1 MTHFA
6 LPALAAGEGLTNY
19 LTAIRQFPLL
29 KPEEELA
36 YARRLR
42 EDGDKDAAYHLV
54 TSHLRL
60 VAKLAMRYRGYGLP
74 IADVISEGNIGLMQA
89 VKRFD
94 PAKGFKLATYATWWI
109 KATIQDYILR
119 SWSIVHISA
128 TSAQKRLFFNL
139 RRLKS
144 KIAALEEADMQP
156 DHVATIARRLNV
168 SEREV
173 VEMNR
178 RFLGDMSLN
187 ATSKEDDEE
196 GAEWLE
202 RLPDPK
208 SNFEEDVAERSEL
221 NWRRRVLTRALA
233 QLSARERRIIEAR
246 WLSDTPLTLDE
257 LAAELSVSRER
268 VRQVEV
274 RALEKARAYAAAS
287 LLSVDAKRTSMCAG
301 SPHSTCSCQ
310 STTTNE
316 RQ

>member
-1 MTHFA
+1 MTQFA
-6 LPALAAGEGLTNY
+6 FPALAAGEGLTNY
-19 LTAIRQFPLL
+19 LTAIKQFPLL
-29 KPEEELA
+29 KPEEEFA

-42 EDGDKDAAYHLV
+42 EDGDRDAAYHLV

-128 TSAQKRLFFNL
+128 TSTQKRLFFNL

-144 KIAALEEADMQP
+144 KIAALEDADMQP
-156 DHVATIARRLNV
+156 DHVATIAHRLNV
-168 SEREV
+168 PESEV
-173 VEMNR
+173 IDMNR

-187 ATSKEDDEE
+187 ATSRENDEE
-196 GAEWLE
+196 GAEWQE
-202 RLPDPK
+202 RLPDPT
-208 SNFEEDVAERSEL
+208 SNFEEDVAERSEP
-221 NWRRRVLTRALA
+221 NWRRQILRRALD
-233 QLSARERRIIEAR
+233 QLKPREQRIIEAR
-246 WLSDTPLTLDE
+246 WLSDAPLTLDE

-268 VRQVEV
+268 VRQVEA
-274 RALEKARAYAAAS
+274 RALEKARTYAAS
-287 LLSVDAKRTSMCAG
+287 LLSVDS
-301 SPHSTCSCQ
+301 
-310 STTTNE
+310 
-316 RQ
+316 

>member
-6 LPALAAGEGLTNY
+6 LPALAAGEGLTSY
-19 LTAIRQFPLL
+19 LTAIKQFPLL

-42 EDGDKDAAYHLV
+42 EHGDRNAAYHLV

-94 PAKGFKLATYATWWI
+94 PSKGFKLATYATWWI

-119 SWSIVHISA
+119 SWSIVQISA
-128 TSAQKRLFFNL
+128 KSTQKRLFFNL

-144 KIAALEEADMQP
+144 KIAALEEGDMQP

-168 SEREV
+168 PEREV
-173 VEMNR
+173 IEMNR

-187 ATSKEDDEE
+187 AASRVDEEE
-196 GAEWLE
+196 GAEWQE
-202 RLPDPK
+202 RLADPT
-208 SNFEEDVAERSEL
+208 SNFEDDVAERSEL
-221 NWRRRVLTRALA
+221 NWRRQILGQALA
-233 QLSARERRIIEAR
+233 HLKPREQRIIEAR
-246 WLSDTPLTLDE
+246 WLSDTPLTLDD
-257 LAAELSVSRER
+257 LAAELGVSRER

-274 RALEKARAYAAAS
+274 RALEKARAYAA
-287 LLSVDAKRTSMCAG
+287 LLAGDMGAK
-301 SPHSTCSCQ
+301 
-310 STTTNE
+310 
-316 RQ
+316 

>member
-1 MTHFA
+1 MTQFV

-19 LTAIRQFPLL
+19 LTAIKQFPLL

-42 EDGDKDAAYHLV
+42 EDGDREAAYYLV

-109 KATIQDYILR
+109 KAMIQDYILR

-128 TSAQKRLFFNL
+128 TSTQKRLFFNL

-144 KIAALEEADMQP
+144 KIAALEEGDMQP
-156 DHVATIARRLNV
+156 EHVATIARRLEV

-173 VEMNR
+173 IEMNR

-187 ATSKEDDEE
+187 TTTRDDDEE
-196 GAEWLE
+196 GTEWQE
-202 RLPDPK
+202 RLADPT
-208 SNFEEDVAERSEL
+208 SNIEEEVADRSEL
-221 NWRRRVLTRALA
+221 SWKRQVLTQALA
-233 QLSARERRIIEAR
+233 QLTSRERRIIEAR
-246 WLSDTPLTLDE
+246 LLSETPLTLDE
-257 LAAELSVSRER
+257 LAAELGVSRER

-274 RALEKARAYAAAS
+274 RALEKARAYAAS
-287 LLSVDAKRTSMCAG
+287 LAGDGGMCTPIPA
-301 SPHSTCSCQ
+301 Q
-310 STTTNE
+310 A
-316 RQ
+316 RQR

>member
-19 LTAIRQFPLL
+19 LTAIKQFPLL

-42 EDGDKDAAYHLV
+42 EDGDRDAAYHLV

-94 PAKGFKLATYATWWI
+94 PSKGFKLATYASWWI

-119 SWSIVHISA
+119 SWSIVQISA
-128 TSAQKRLFFNL
+128 TSTQKRLFFNL

-173 VEMNR
+173 IAMNR

-187 ATSKEDDEE
+187 ATSREDDEE

-202 RLPDPK
+202 RLPDPD

-221 NWRRRVLTRALA
+221 NWRRQVLTRALA
-233 QLSARERRIIEAR
+233 QLTARERRIIEAR
-246 WLSDTPLTLDE
+246 WLSDAPLTLDE

-274 RALEKARAYAAAS
+274 RALEKARAYAAS
-287 LLSVDAKRTSMCAG
+287 LSSVDA
-301 SPHSTCSCQ
+301 
-310 STTTNE
+310 
-316 RQ
+316 

>member
-6 LPALAAGEGLTNY
+6 LPALAGGEGLTNY
-19 LTAIRQFPLL
+19 LTAIKQFPLL

-36 YARRLR
+36 YAKRLR
-42 EDGDKDAAYHLV
+42 EDGDTDAAYHLV

-128 TSAQKRLFFNL
+128 TSTQKRLFFNL

-144 KIAALEEADMQP
+144 KIAALEEADMRP
-156 DHVATIARRLNV
+156 DHVAMIAHRLNV
-168 SEREV
+168 PESEV
-173 VEMNR
+173 IDMNR

-187 ATSKEDDEE
+187 ATARENDEE

-202 RLPDPK
+202 RLADPA
-208 SNFEEDVAERSEL
+208 SNFEEEVAERSEL
-221 NWRRRVLTRALA
+221 NWKRQVLAQALA
-233 QLSARERRIIEAR
+233 QLNVRERRIIEAR

-257 LAAELSVSRER
+257 LAAEFKISRER

-274 RALEKARAYAAAS
+274 RALEKARAYAADLTA
-287 LLSVDAKRTSMCAG
+287 
-301 SPHSTCSCQ
+301 P
-310 STTTNE
+310 
-316 RQ
+316 

>member
-233 QLSARERRIIEAR
+233 QLSARERRIIKAR

-274 RALEKARAYAAAS
+274 RALEKARAYAAA
-287 LLSVDAKRTSMCAG
+287 
-301 SPHSTCSCQ
+301 
-310 STTTNE
+310 
-316 RQ
+316 

>member
-1 MTHFA
+1 MASAVADLRDIWHRADHSRNRQEAGMTHFA

-19 LTAIRQFPLL
+19 LTAIKQFPLL

-42 EDGDKDAAYHLV
+42 EDGDRDAAYHLV

-94 PAKGFKLATYATWWI
+94 PSKGFKLATYASWWI

-119 SWSIVHISA
+119 SWSIVQISA
-128 TSAQKRLFFNL
+128 TSTQKRLFFNL

-173 VEMNR
+173 IAMNR

-187 ATSKEDDEE
+187 ATSREDDEE

-202 RLPDPK
+202 RLPDPD

-221 NWRRRVLTRALA
+221 NWRRQVLTRALA
-233 QLSARERRIIEAR
+233 QLTARERRIIEAR

-274 RALEKARAYAAAS
+274 RALEKARAYAAS
-287 LLSVDAKRTSMCAG
+287 LSSVDA
-301 SPHSTCSCQ
+301 
-310 STTTNE
+310 
-316 RQ
+316 

>member
-1 MTHFA
+1 MASAVADLRDIWHRADHSRNRQEAGMTHFA

-19 LTAIRQFPLL
+19 LTAIKQFPLL

-42 EDGDKDAAYHLV
+42 EGGDRDAAYHLV

-94 PAKGFKLATYATWWI
+94 PSKGFKLATYASWWI

-119 SWSIVHISA
+119 SWSIVQISA
-128 TSAQKRLFFNL
+128 TSTQKRLFFNL

-173 VEMNR
+173 IAMNR

-187 ATSKEDDEE
+187 ATSREDDEE

-202 RLPDPK
+202 RLPAPD

-221 NWRRRVLTRALA
+221 NWRRQVLTRALA
-233 QLSARERRIIEAR
+233 QLTARERRIIEAR
-246 WLSDTPLTLDE
+246 WLSDSPLTLDE

-274 RALEKARAYAAAS
+274 RALEKARAYAAS
-287 LLSVDAKRTSMCAG
+287 LSSVDA
-301 SPHSTCSCQ
+301 
-310 STTTNE
+310 
-316 RQ
+316 

>member
-1 MTHFA
+1 MTQFA

-19 LTAIRQFPLL
+19 LTAIKQFPLL

-42 EDGDKDAAYHLV
+42 EDGDWEAAYHLV

-119 SWSIVHISA
+119 SWSIVHIGA
-128 TSAQKRLFFNL
+128 TSTQKRLFFNL

-144 KIAALEEADMQP
+144 KIAALDDGDMRP

-168 SEREV
+168 PEREV
-173 VEMNR
+173 VDMNR

-187 ATSKEDDEE
+187 ASSREDDEE
-196 GAEWLE
+196 GAEWQE
-202 RLPDPK
+202 RLADLK
-208 SNFEEDVAERSEL
+208 SNVEEDVAERSEL
-221 NWRRRVLTRALA
+221 NWRRQILSQALGR
-233 QLSARERRIIEAR
+233 LKPREQRIIEAR

-257 LAAELSVSRER
+257 LAAELKISRER
-268 VRQVEV
+268 VRQLEV
-274 RALEKARAYAAAS
+274 RALEKTRTYAAS
-287 LLSVDAKRTSMCAG
+287 LASVDAKHKPGARAHDT
-301 SPHSTCSCQ
+301 
-310 STTTNE
+310 
-316 RQ
+316 

>member
-19 LTAIRQFPLL
+19 LTAIKQFPLL

-42 EDGDKDAAYHLV
+42 EGGDRDAAYHLV

-94 PAKGFKLATYATWWI
+94 PSKGFKLATYASWWI

-119 SWSIVHISA
+119 SWSIVQISA
-128 TSAQKRLFFNL
+128 TSTQKRLFFNL

-173 VEMNR
+173 IAMNR

-187 ATSKEDDEE
+187 ATSREDDEE

-202 RLPDPK
+202 RLPDPD

-221 NWRRRVLTRALA
+221 NWRRQVLTRALA
-233 QLSARERRIIEAR
+233 QLTARERRIIEAR
-246 WLSDTPLTLDE
+246 WLSDSPLTLDE

-274 RALEKARAYAAAS
+274 RALEKARAYAAS
-287 LLSVDAKRTSMCAG
+287 LSSVDA
-301 SPHSTCSCQ
+301 
-310 STTTNE
+310 
-316 RQ
+316 

>member
-1 MTHFA
+1 MASAVADLRDIWHRADHSRNRQEAGMTHFA

-19 LTAIRQFPLL
+19 LTAIKQFPLL

-42 EDGDKDAAYHLV
+42 EDGDRDAAYHLV

-94 PAKGFKLATYATWWI
+94 PSKGFKLATYASWWI

-119 SWSIVHISA
+119 SWSIVQISA
-128 TSAQKRLFFNL
+128 TSTQKRLFFNL

-173 VEMNR
+173 IAMNR

-187 ATSKEDDEE
+187 ATSREDDEE

-202 RLPDPK
+202 RLPDPD

-221 NWRRRVLTRALA
+221 NWRRQVLTRALA
-233 QLSARERRIIEAR
+233 QLTARERRIIEAR
-246 WLSDTPLTLDE
+246 WLSDSPLTLDE

-274 RALEKARAYAAAS
+274 RALEKARAYAAS
-287 LLSVDAKRTSMCAG
+287 LSSVDA
-301 SPHSTCSCQ
+301 
-310 STTTNE
+310 
-316 RQ
+316 

>member
-6 LPALAAGEGLTNY
+6 LPALAGGEGLTNY
-19 LTAIRQFPLL
+19 LTAIKQFPLL

-36 YARRLR
+36 YAKRLR
-42 EDGDKDAAYHLV
+42 EDGDTDAAYHLV

-128 TSAQKRLFFNL
+128 TSTQKRLFFNL

-156 DHVATIARRLNV
+156 DHVAMIAHRLNV
-168 SEREV
+168 PESEV
-173 VEMNR
+173 IDMNR

-187 ATSKEDDEE
+187 ATARENDEE

-202 RLPDPK
+202 RLADPA
-208 SNFEEDVAERSEL
+208 SNFEEEVAERSEL
-221 NWRRRVLTRALA
+221 NWKRQVLA
-233 QLSARERRIIEAR
+233 QALGQLNARDRRIIEAR

-257 LAAELSVSRER
+257 LAAEFKISRER

-274 RALEKARAYAAAS
+274 RALEKARAYAADLA
-287 LLSVDAKRTSMCAG
+287 A
-301 SPHSTCSCQ
+301 P
-310 STTTNE
+310 
-316 RQ
+316 

>member
-19 LTAIRQFPLL
+19 LTAIKQFPLL

-42 EDGDKDAAYHLV
+42 EDGDRDAAYHLV

-119 SWSIVHISA
+119 SWSIVNISA
-128 TSAQKRLFFNL
+128 TSTQKRLFFNL
-139 RRLKS
+139 RRLKR
-144 KIAALEEADMQP
+144 KIAALEDADMQP
-156 DHVATIARRLNV
+156 DHVATIAHRLNV
-168 SEREV
+168 PESEV
-173 VEMNR
+173 IDMNR

-187 ATSKEDDEE
+187 ATSREDDEE

-202 RLPDPK
+202 RLPDPD

-221 NWRRRVLTRALA
+221 NWRRQVLTRALA
-233 QLSARERRIIEAR
+233 QLTARERRIIEAR
-246 WLSDTPLTLDE
+246 WLSDSPLTLDE

-274 RALEKARAYAAAS
+274 RALEKARAYAAS
-287 LLSVDAKRTSMCAG
+287 LSSVDA
-301 SPHSTCSCQ
+301 
-310 STTTNE
+310 
-316 RQ
+316 

>member
-6 LPALAAGEGLTNY
+6 LPALAGGEGLTNY
-19 LTAIRQFPLL
+19 LTAIKQFPLL

-42 EDGDKDAAYHLV
+42 EDGDREAAYHLV

-60 VAKLAMRYRGYGLP
+60 VTKLAMRYRGYGLP

-128 TSAQKRLFFNL
+128 TSTQKRLFFNL

-156 DHVATIARRLNV
+156 DHVATIAHRLNV
-168 SEREV
+168 PESEV
-173 VEMNR
+173 IDMNR

-187 ATSKEDDEE
+187 ATARENDEE
-196 GAEWLE
+196 GAEWQE
-202 RLPDPK
+202 RLADPT
-208 SNFEEDVAERSEL
+208 SNFEDDVAERSEL
-221 NWRRRVLTRALA
+221 NWRRHILRRALDE
-233 QLSARERRIIEAR
+233 LKPREQRIIEAR
-246 WLSDTPLTLDE
+246 WLADTPLTLDE
-257 LAAELSVSRER
+257 LAAELKISRER

-274 RALEKARAYAAAS
+274 RALEKARAYAASLAS
-287 LLSVDAKRTSMCAG
+287 ADVK
-301 SPHSTCSCQ
+301 
-310 STTTNE
+310 
-316 RQ
+316 

>member
-19 LTAIRQFPLL
+19 LTAIKQFPLL

-42 EDGDKDAAYHLV
+42 EGGDRDAAYHLV

-94 PAKGFKLATYATWWI
+94 PSKGFKLATYASWWI

-119 SWSIVHISA
+119 SWSIVQISA
-128 TSAQKRLFFNL
+128 TSTQKRLFFNL

-144 KIAALEEADMQP
+144 KIAALEDADMQP
-156 DHVATIARRLNV
+156 DHVATIAHRLNV
-168 SEREV
+168 PESEV
-173 VEMNR
+173 IDMNR

-187 ATSKEDDEE
+187 ATSRENDEE
-196 GAEWLE
+196 GAEWQE
-202 RLPDPK
+202 RLPDPT

-221 NWRRRVLTRALA
+221 NWRRQILRRALD
-233 QLSARERRIIEAR
+233 QLKPREQRIIEAR
-246 WLSDTPLTLDE
+246 WLSDAPLTLDE

-268 VRQVEV
+268 VRQVEA
-274 RALEKARAYAAAS
+274 RALEKARTYAAS
-287 LLSVDAKRTSMCAG
+287 LLSVDS
-301 SPHSTCSCQ
+301 
-310 STTTNE
+310 
-316 RQ
+316 

>member
-19 LTAIRQFPLL
+19 LTAIKQFPLL

-42 EDGDKDAAYHLV
+42 EGGDRDAAYHLV

-94 PAKGFKLATYATWWI
+94 PSKGFKLATYASWWI

-119 SWSIVHISA
+119 SWSIVQISA
-128 TSAQKRLFFNL
+128 TSTQKRLFFNL

-173 VEMNR
+173 IAMNR

-187 ATSKEDDEE
+187 ATSREDDEE
-196 GAEWLE
+196 
-202 RLPDPK
+202 
-208 SNFEEDVAERSEL
+208 
-221 NWRRRVLTRALA
+221 
-233 QLSARERRIIEAR
+233 
-246 WLSDTPLTLDE
+246 
-257 LAAELSVSRER
+257 ELSGWSAFLILTPILKKMSRN
-268 VRQVEV
+268 V
-274 RALEKARAYAAAS
+274 AS
-287 LLSVDAKRTSMCAG
+287 LTGGGRC
-301 SPHSTCSCQ
+301 
-310 STTTNE
+310 
-316 RQ
+316 

>member
-1 MTHFA
+1 MTQFA

-19 LTAIRQFPLL
+19 LTAIKQFPLL
-29 KPEEELA
+29 KPEEEYA
-36 YARRLR
+36 YARRFR
-42 EDGDKDAAYHLV
+42 ENGDREAAYYLV

-128 TSAQKRLFFNL
+128 TSTQKRLFFNL

-187 ATSKEDDEE
+187 ATTREDDEE
-196 GAEWLE
+196 GTEWQE
-202 RLPDPK
+202 RLSDHT
-208 SNFEEDVAERSEL
+208 SNLEEEVADRSEL
-221 NWRRRVLTRALA
+221 NWKRKVLTQALG
-233 QLSARERRIIEAR
+233 QLNARERRIIEAR
-246 WLSDTPLTLDE
+246 LLSETPLTLDE

-274 RALEKARAYAAAS
+274 RAIEKTRAYAAS
-287 LLSVDAKRTSMCAG
+287 LAGVDAMGTSIRPRA
-301 SPHSTCSCQ
+301 
-310 STTTNE
+310 
-316 RQ
+316 RQHE

>member
-19 LTAIRQFPLL
+19 LTAIKQFPLL

-42 EDGDKDAAYHLV
+42 EDGDRDAAYHLV

-94 PAKGFKLATYATWWI
+94 PSKGFKLATYASWWI

-119 SWSIVHISA
+119 SWSIVQISA
-128 TSAQKRLFFNL
+128 TSTQKRLFFNL

-173 VEMNR
+173 IAMNR

-187 ATSKEDDEE
+187 ATSREDDEE

-202 RLPDPK
+202 RLPDPD

-221 NWRRRVLTRALA
+221 NWRRQVLTRALA
-233 QLSARERRIIEAR
+233 QLTARERRIIEAR

-274 RALEKARAYAAAS
+274 RALEKARAYAAS
-287 LLSVDAKRTSMCAG
+287 LSSVDA
-301 SPHSTCSCQ
+301 
-310 STTTNE
+310 
-316 RQ
+316 

>member
-19 LTAIRQFPLL
+19 LTAIKQFPLL

-42 EDGDKDAAYHLV
+42 EDGDRDAAYHLV

-94 PAKGFKLATYATWWI
+94 PSKGFKLATYATWWI

-128 TSAQKRLFFNL
+128 TSTQKRLFFNL

-156 DHVATIARRLNV
+156 DHVATIAHRLNV
-168 SEREV
+168 PESEV
-173 VEMNR
+173 IDMNR

-187 ATSKEDDEE
+187 ATSREEDEE
-196 GAEWLE
+196 IAEWQE
-202 RLPDPK
+202 RLPDPD
-208 SNFEEDVAERSEL
+208 SNFDEDVAERSEL
-221 NWRRRVLTRALA
+221 NWRRQILRRALD
-233 QLSARERRIIEAR
+233 QLKPREQRIIEAR
-246 WLSDTPLTLDE
+246 WLSDTPLTLDQ
-257 LAAELSVSRER
+257 LAAELKISRER

-274 RALEKARAYAAAS
+274 RALERTRAYAAHLA
-287 LLSVDAKRTSMCAG
+287 A
-301 SPHSTCSCQ
+301 P
-310 STTTNE
+310 
-316 RQ
+316 

>member
-1 MTHFA
+1 MASAVADLRDIRHRADHSRNRQEAGMTHFA

-19 LTAIRQFPLL
+19 LTAIKQFPLL

-42 EDGDKDAAYHLV
+42 EDGDRDAAYHLV

-94 PAKGFKLATYATWWI
+94 PSKGFKLATYASWWI

-119 SWSIVHISA
+119 SWSIVQISA
-128 TSAQKRLFFNL
+128 TSTQKRLFFNL

-173 VEMNR
+173 IAMNR

-187 ATSKEDDEE
+187 ATSREDDEE

-202 RLPDPK
+202 RLPDPD

-221 NWRRRVLTRALA
+221 NWRRQVLTRALA
-233 QLSARERRIIEAR
+233 QLTVRERRIIEAR

-274 RALEKARAYAAAS
+274 RALEKARAYAAS
-287 LLSVDAKRTSMCAG
+287 LSSVDA
-301 SPHSTCSCQ
+301 
-310 STTTNE
+310 
-316 RQ
+316 

>member
-1 MTHFA
+1 
-6 LPALAAGEGLTNY
+6 LAAGEGLTNY
-19 LTAIRQFPLL
+19 LTAIKQFPLL

-42 EDGDKDAAYHLV
+42 EDGDRDAAYHLV

-94 PAKGFKLATYATWWI
+94 PSKGFKLATYATWWI

-119 SWSIVHISA
+119 TWSIVHISA
-128 TSAQKRLFFNL
+128 TSTQKRLFFNL

-156 DHVATIARRLNV
+156 DHVATIAHRLNV
-168 SEREV
+168 PESEV
-173 VEMNR
+173 IDMNR

-187 ATSKEDDEE
+187 ATSREDDEE
-196 GAEWLE
+196 IAEWQE
-202 RLPDPK
+202 RLPDPD
-208 SNFEEDVAERSEL
+208 SNFDEDVAERSEL
-221 NWRRRVLTRALA
+221 NWRRQILRRALD
-233 QLSARERRIIEAR
+233 QLKPREQRIIEAR
-246 WLSDTPLTLDE
+246 WLSDTPLTLDQ
-257 LAAELSVSRER
+257 LAAELKISRER

-274 RALEKARAYAAAS
+274 RALERTRAYAAHLA
-287 LLSVDAKRTSMCAG
+287 A
-301 SPHSTCSCQ
+301 P
-310 STTTNE
+310 
-316 RQ
+316 

>member
-1 MTHFA
+1 
-6 LPALAAGEGLTNY
+6 
-19 LTAIRQFPLL
+19 
-29 KPEEELA
+29 
-36 YARRLR
+36 
-42 EDGDKDAAYHLV
+42 V

-94 PAKGFKLATYATWWI
+94 PSKGFKLATYASWWI

-119 SWSIVHISA
+119 SWSIVQISA
-128 TSAQKRLFFNL
+128 TSTQKRLFFNL

-173 VEMNR
+173 IAMNR

-187 ATSKEDDEE
+187 ATSREDDEE

-202 RLPDPK
+202 RLPDPD

-221 NWRRRVLTRALA
+221 NWRRQVLTRALA
-233 QLSARERRIIEAR
+233 QLTVRERRIIEAR

-274 RALEKARAYAAAS
+274 RALEKARAYAAS
-287 LLSVDAKRTSMCAG
+287 LSSVDA
-301 SPHSTCSCQ
+301 
-310 STTTNE
+310 
-316 RQ
+316 

>member
-19 LTAIRQFPLL
+19 LTAIKQFPLL

-42 EDGDKDAAYHLV
+42 EDGDRDAAYHLV

-89 VKRFD
+89 VKRFN

-128 TSAQKRLFFNL
+128 TSTQKRLFFNL

-156 DHVATIARRLNV
+156 DHVATIAHRLNV
-168 SEREV
+168 PESEV
-173 VEMNR
+173 IDMNR

-187 ATSKEDDEE
+187 ATSRGNDEE
-196 GAEWLE
+196 AAEWLE
-202 RLPDPK
+202 RLADPT
-208 SNFEEDVAERSEL
+208 SNFEEGVAERSEL
-221 NWRRRVLTRALA
+221 NWRRQILGRALDR
-233 QLSARERRIIEAR
+233 LKPREQRIIEAR

-257 LAAELSVSRER
+257 LAAELKISRER

-274 RALEKARAYAAAS
+274 RALERTRAYAAHLA
-287 LLSVDAKRTSMCAG
+287 A
-301 SPHSTCSCQ
+301 P
-310 STTTNE
+310 
-316 RQ
+316 

>member
-1 MTHFA
+1 MTQFA
-6 LPALAAGEGLTNY
+6 LPALTAGEGLTNY
-19 LTAIRQFPLL
+19 LTAIKQFPLL

-42 EDGDKDAAYHLV
+42 EDGDREAAYHLV

-119 SWSIVHISA
+119 SWSIVQFSA
-128 TSAQKRLFFNL
+128 TSTQKRLFFNL

-144 KIAALEEADMQP
+144 KIAALDEADMQP

-168 SEREV
+168 HEREV
-173 VEMNR
+173 IDMNR

-187 ATSKEDDEE
+187 ATSREDDEE
-196 GAEWLE
+196 GAEWQE
-202 RLPDPK
+202 RLPDPN

-221 NWRRRVLTRALA
+221 NWRRHILRQALA
-233 QLSARERRIIEAR
+233 HLKPREQRIIEAR

-268 VRQVEV
+268 VRQIEV
-274 RALEKARAYAAAS
+274 RALKKTRAYAAS
-287 LLSVDAKRTSMCAG
+287 LTGVDAA
-301 SPHSTCSCQ
+301 
-310 STTTNE
+310 
-316 RQ
+316 

>member
-1 MTHFA
+1 MASAVADLRDIWHRADHSRNRQEAGMTHFA

-19 LTAIRQFPLL
+19 LTAIKQFPLL

-42 EDGDKDAAYHLV
+42 EGGDRDAAYHLV

-94 PAKGFKLATYATWWI
+94 PSKGFKLATYASWWI

-119 SWSIVHISA
+119 SWSIVQISA
-128 TSAQKRLFFNL
+128 TSTQKRLFFNL

-173 VEMNR
+173 IAMNR

-187 ATSKEDDEE
+187 ATSREDDEE

-202 RLPDPK
+202 RLPDPD

-221 NWRRRVLTRALA
+221 NWRRQVLTRALA
-233 QLSARERRIIEAR
+233 QLTARERRIIEAR

-268 VRQVEV
+268 VRQVEA
-274 RALEKARAYAAAS
+274 RALEKARTYAAS
-287 LLSVDAKRTSMCAG
+287 LLSVDS
-301 SPHSTCSCQ
+301 
-310 STTTNE
+310 
-316 RQ
+316 